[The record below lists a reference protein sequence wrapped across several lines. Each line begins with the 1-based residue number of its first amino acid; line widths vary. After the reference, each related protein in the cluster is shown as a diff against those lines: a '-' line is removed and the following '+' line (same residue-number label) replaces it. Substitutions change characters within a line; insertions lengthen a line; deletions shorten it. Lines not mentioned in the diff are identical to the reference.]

1 MKKITL
7 LLQATLLLS
16 TSLSFGQFGCN
27 QAVAITNGY
36 TAANITTPGAGAG
49 SPAAWVTV
57 SDDCQG
63 TGGYS
68 SSVNNSTCW
77 NQVFDTIGDDY
88 VFSYTTGNVAG
99 ESVYFKIVTGQAY
112 MGIKAFTG
120 CNGTTLSGCL
130 SGAYAAGTIG
140 ATLSVSAANLPA
152 NQTIYFGVG
161 VWSTPNDLAFSV
173 TEFTVTPPALG
184 TEPLNPDNSFVIFP
198 NPVKDI
204 LTISHPTKNITGF
217 AIYNLLGQE
226 VMSNKTGV
234 QSSEINVSDLK
245 SGTYLLNLQSE
256 DGQREV
262 SRFIKQ

>member
-1 MKKITL
+1 MKKITFL
-7 LLQATLLLS
+7 LKAAIVLC
-16 TSLSFGQFGCN
+16 TSFSFGQFGCN

-36 TAANITTPGAGAG
+36 TATNITTPGAGSG

-77 NQVFDTIGDDY
+77 NQVFDTVGDDY
-88 VFSYTTGNVAG
+88 LFSYTTGNVAG
-99 ESVYFKIVTGQAY
+99 ESVYFKIVTGQNY
-112 MGIKAFTG
+112 MGLKAFTE

-140 ATLSVSAANLPA
+140 ATLSVSASNLPA

-161 VWSTPNDLAFSV
+161 VWSTPNNLVFNV

-184 TEPLNPDNSFVIFP
+184 VAPIDSDNRFVIFP
-198 NPVKDI
+198 NPVHDV
-204 LTISHPTKNITGF
+204 LTISHPTKNITGY

-226 VMSNKTGV
+226 VMSNKAGQV
-234 QSSEINVSDLK
+234 SEINVLDLK
-245 SGTYLLNLQSE
+245 PGTYLLNLQSE
-256 DGQREV
+256 DGQKEI